1 MISVNEYFGGNVKSL
16 GYATENGKS
25 TVGVMNEGEYEFST
39 GSAETMTVIQ
49 GKMEVKIKGEEDIN
63 IYEDGE
69 SFDVP
74 ANSKFWVN
82 VLFQTSYLCEYE

>member
-49 GKMEVKIKGEEDIN
+49 GKM
-63 IYEDGE
+63 
-69 SFDVP
+69 
-74 ANSKFWVN
+74 
-82 VLFQTSYLCEYE
+82 

>member
-16 GYATENGKS
+16 GYTTENGKS

-49 GKMEVKIKGEEDIN
+49 GKMEVKIQGEEDIN
-63 IYEDGE
+63 VYEDGE

-74 ANSKFWVN
+74 ANSTFWVN
-82 VLFQTSYLCEYE
+82 VPFQTSYLCEYE

>member
-16 GYATENGKS
+16 GYKTENGKS

-49 GKMEVKIKGEEDIN
+49 GKMEVKINGEADIN
-63 IYEDGE
+63 VFSDGE
-69 SFDVP
+69 AFEVP

-82 VLFQTSYLCEYE
+82 VPFQTSYLCEYE